1 MGICVWFYRYLYHLT
16 CLQRIVLFVVLT
28 ICCLM
33 DTLQDIIIHFTFHV
47 NAIWDIFPREFGI
60 CSNWVKFHGRTLIL
74 LVLFTYVLNVHILHL
89 QTTQTMF
96 SWNIFIS
103 NDFWSWKNVFFEFQK
118 ENTLNDFTS
127 YTNSSKK
134 KKTFICNIYSFHST
148 HKWTRVEWNLLIWK
162 RCPI

>member
-33 DTLQDIIIHFTFHV
+33 DTLQDIIIHSTFHV

-103 NDFWSWKNVFFEFQK
+103 NDFWSWKNVFFKFQK
-118 ENTLNDFTS
+118 ENTLNDFTL
-127 YTNSSKK
+127 YANSSKK
-134 KKTFICNIYSFHST
+134 KKHSSATFIHFIQPISEHGWNGIY
-148 HKWTRVEWNLLIWK
+148 
-162 RCPI
+162 

>member
-16 CLQRIVLFVVLT
+16 CFQRIVLFVVLT

-60 CSNWVKFHGRTLIL
+60 CSNWVKFHGRTLIS

-118 ENTLNDFTS
+118 ENTLNDFTLYANS
-127 YTNSSKK
+127 YKK

>member
-103 NDFWSWKNVFFEFQK
+103 NDFWSWKNVFFKFQK
-118 ENTLNDFTS
+118 ENTLNDFTL
-127 YTNSSKK
+127 YANSSKK

>member
-1 MGICVWFYRYLYHLT
+1 MFTTNRS
-16 CLQRIVLFVVLT
+16 
-28 ICCLM
+28 ICCSNNLLF
-33 DTLQDIIIHFTFHV
+33 DGHITRYYYFTFHV

-118 ENTLNDFTS
+118 ENTLNDFTLYANS
-127 YTNSSKK
+127 YKK